1 MTEKY
6 KIKVFYKIDD
16 EIENI
21 WLSLENRN
29 RKNITIF
36 QTFNWQKKWIE
47 NIGDKIGV
55 LSIVFVE
62 KSSDHSKLLIPMIIN
77 SKILLMFFNLLVI
90 HFQILIYR

>member
-36 QTFNWQKKWIE
+36 QTFNWQK
-47 NIGDKIGV
+47 NGLKI
-55 LSIVFVE
+55 
-62 KSSDHSKLLIPMIIN
+62 
-77 SKILLMFFNLLVI
+77 
-90 HFQILIYR
+90 